1 MSFITLLLLNK
12 VECDFTPFFNVPV
25 VLSGLLLLLCNI
37 TLFNYILSKVHFK
50 VQV

>member
-1 MSFITLLLLNK
+1 MSFITLLLLNKIK

-50 VQV
+50 V